1 MVWIQ
6 PSGKELKTHVPAATY
21 KVIQRDRKM
30 HAVNDILTGT
40 MAYAV
45 FEDTKPA
52 ADNVFSFLPAETMVM
67 YQKENNA
74 LVMSVCTPNLNI
86 AEKTFTTKEPSRIII
101 KELELKGK
109 WHVSAYDK
117 RVKTTYR
124 TGTTQLSVEC
134 QHGQPVEFTLI
145 Q

>member
-1 MVWIQ
+1 MDTAFW
-6 PSGKELKTHVPAATY
+6 KELKTHVPAATY

-30 HAVNDILTGT
+30 HAVNDVLTGT

-74 LVMSVCTPNLNI
+74 LVMSVCTPR
-86 AEKTFTTKEPSRIII
+86 PQHC
-101 KELELKGK
+101 GK
-109 WHVSAYDK
+109 DIHNQ
-117 RVKTTYR
+117 R
-124 TGTTQLSVEC
+124 T
-134 QHGQPVEFTLI
+134 QPYHNKKSWN
-145 Q
+145 

>member
-1 MVWIQ
+1 
-6 PSGKELKTHVPAATY
+6 
-21 KVIQRDRKM
+21 
-30 HAVNDILTGT
+30 
-40 MAYAV
+40 
-45 FEDTKPA
+45 
-52 ADNVFSFLPAETMVM
+52 MVM

-74 LVMSVCTPNLNI
+74 LVMSVCTPDLNI

-134 QHGQPVEFTLI
+134 QHGQPVEFTLV

>member
-30 HAVNDILTGT
+30 HAVNDVLTGT

-52 ADNVFSFLPAETMVM
+52 ADNVFFLARRNNEM
-67 YQKENNA
+67 YQK
-74 LVMSVCTPNLNI
+74 
-86 AEKTFTTKEPSRIII
+86 RIM
-101 KELELKGK
+101 
-109 WHVSAYDK
+109 
-117 RVKTTYR
+117 
-124 TGTTQLSVEC
+124 
-134 QHGQPVEFTLI
+134 P
-145 Q
+145 

>member
-1 MVWIQ
+1 MNKRLATAISASLGVFPI
-6 PSGKELKTHVPAATY
+6 VP
-21 KVIQRDRKM
+21 
-30 HAVNDILTGT
+30 H
-40 MAYAV
+40 
-45 FEDTKPA
+45 
-52 ADNVFSFLPAETMVM
+52 
-67 YQKENNA
+67 
-74 LVMSVCTPNLNI
+74 
-86 AEKTFTTKEPSRIII
+86 PSRIII

-134 QHGQPVEFTLI
+134 QHGQPVEFTLV

>member
-1 MVWIQ
+1 
-6 PSGKELKTHVPAATY
+6 
-21 KVIQRDRKM
+21 
-30 HAVNDILTGT
+30 
-40 MAYAV
+40 
-45 FEDTKPA
+45 
-52 ADNVFSFLPAETMVM
+52 
-67 YQKENNA
+67 
-74 LVMSVCTPNLNI
+74 MSVCTPDLNI

-109 WHVSAYDK
+109 WHVSAHDK
-117 RVKTTYR
+117 RVKTTCR

>member
-1 MVWIQ
+1 MDTAFWKRTEDPCAGSHLQ
-6 PSGKELKTHVPAATY
+6 SDTTRPQDACRKRYS
-21 KVIQRDRKM
+21 DR
-30 HAVNDILTGT
+30 HH
-40 MAYAV
+40 AYAV